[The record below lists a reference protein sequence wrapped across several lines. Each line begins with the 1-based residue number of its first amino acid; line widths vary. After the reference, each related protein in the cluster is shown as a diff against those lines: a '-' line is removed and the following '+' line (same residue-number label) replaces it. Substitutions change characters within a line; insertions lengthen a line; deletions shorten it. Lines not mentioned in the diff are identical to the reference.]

1 MYEIPD
7 TSGLIEKTDC
17 NKEIA
22 EVEFWKKNDGKLWN
36 ISNRVI
42 SNNLK

>member
-22 EVEFWKKNDGKLWN
+22 EVEFWKKMMENYGIL
-36 ISNRVI
+36 VI
-42 SNNLK
+42 E